1 MQKLD
6 VFGLIDRARAL
17 EQRVSVALLYSGL
30 RMNQYRA
37 LECIQREGKVTVT
50 DLGREFG
57 ITRASASLM
66 VNDLIGQGVLVAV
79 ENPDDRRSF
88 FLKLTQAG
96 RNKFEVGRRDLALV
110 LESISGDWD
119 EETIQLLNRFI
130 GGKP

>member
-37 LECIQREGKVTVT
+37 LECIERETSVTVT
-50 DLGREFG
+50 DLSREFG

-66 VNDLIGQGVLVAV
+66 VNDLIEQGVLVAV

-110 LESISGDWD
+110 LESISSDCD
-119 EETIQLLNRFI
+119 EETIRLLNRFV
-130 GGKP
+130 GEDR

>member
-1 MQKLD
+1 MKKLD

-37 LECIQREGKVTVT
+37 LECIQRESNVTVT
-50 DLGREFG
+50 DLSREFG

-66 VNDLIGQGVLVAV
+66 VNDLIEQGVLVAV

-96 RNKFEVGRRDLALV
+96 RNKFEVGRRDLELV
-110 LESISGDWD
+110 LESISSDCD

-130 GGKP
+130 GEKR